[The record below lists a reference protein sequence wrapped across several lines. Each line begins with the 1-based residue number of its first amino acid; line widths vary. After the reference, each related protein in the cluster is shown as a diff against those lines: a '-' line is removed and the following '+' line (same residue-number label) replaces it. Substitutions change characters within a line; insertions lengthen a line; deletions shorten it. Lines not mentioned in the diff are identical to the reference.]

1 MPAPKKDAT
10 ESTETARKKI
20 PSALVETGAKIPYVT
35 TDINVVAYLTMKKY
49 TVDSV
54 AREEGSNRAA
64 FCFMVSSPEEKNALM
79 KHVRDYHNDVGG
91 FRLYSD
97 CWRNAKG
104 FVHNLK

>member
-1 MPAPKKDAT
+1 MPKEDT
-10 ESTETARKKI
+10 EDEGCVRKKL
-20 PSALVETGAKIPYVT
+20 PTMLVEDTDMQPYIT
-35 TDINVVAYLTMKKY
+35 TDINVVAYLTMKNY
-49 TVDSV
+49 NVHSI

-64 FCFMVSSPEEKNALM
+64 FCFMLPTPEEKKQLQQ
-79 KHVRDYHNDVGG
+79 HVRDYHNNIDN